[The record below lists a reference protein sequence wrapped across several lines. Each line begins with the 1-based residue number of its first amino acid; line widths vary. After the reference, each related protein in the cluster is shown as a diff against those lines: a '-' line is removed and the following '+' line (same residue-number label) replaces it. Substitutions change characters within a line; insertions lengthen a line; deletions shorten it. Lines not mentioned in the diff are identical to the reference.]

1 MSWAVGHATT
11 GYGIYL
17 DEDETGKFV
26 MAYGSAHGLFEHSY
40 LDDDDDE
47 DEDDERD
54 IDEDAA
60 REGIERDMEG
70 MFLDDGCVTDCCLTD
85 MAGYDGYDAM
95 DGLFLFCKKRG
106 SIIVNDASNLY
117 SSMDELAGELRASYG
132 EYLPS
137 DFDYAGH
144 VRSLCVSR
152 EW

>member
-17 DEDETGKFV
+17 DRDETSKFI
-26 MAYGSAHGLFEHSY
+26 MAYGSAHEFFEQSY

-54 IDEDAA
+54 IDEGAA

-70 MFLDDGCVTDCCLTD
+70 MFLDDDCVTDCDLTD
-85 MAGYDGYDAM
+85 MAGNDYDAM
-95 DGLFLFCKKRG
+95 DGLFLFCEKRG

-117 SSMDELAGELRASYG
+117 SSMDKLVGELRASYG
-132 EYLPS
+132 DCLPS